1 MYKPKFEKRGLVRAV
16 VVIGVDRCG
25 CIDSTSREE
34 AEKRGNIW
42 ATGIWR
48 RDDEV
53 DLQGLLEADF
63 DNINKAY
70 QRICG
75 NRISG
80 CVFTYEY
87 KEYEH

>member
-25 CIDSTSREE
+25 CIDSTSREN
-34 AEKRGNIW
+34 AEKWGNIW

-48 RDDEV
+48 RDDEA
-53 DLQGLLEADF
+53 DLQDLLEADF
-63 DNINKAY
+63 LILYEAY
-70 QRICG
+70 SKICR

-80 CVFTYEY
+80 SVFTYEY
-87 KEYEH
+87 KEYDH

>member
-25 CIDSTSREE
+25 CIDSTSRED

-53 DLQGLLEADF
+53 DLQGLLESDF
-63 DNINKAY
+63 EIISNAY
-70 QRICG
+70 SRICR

-80 CVFTYEY
+80 SVFTYEY
-87 KEYEH
+87 MEYGH